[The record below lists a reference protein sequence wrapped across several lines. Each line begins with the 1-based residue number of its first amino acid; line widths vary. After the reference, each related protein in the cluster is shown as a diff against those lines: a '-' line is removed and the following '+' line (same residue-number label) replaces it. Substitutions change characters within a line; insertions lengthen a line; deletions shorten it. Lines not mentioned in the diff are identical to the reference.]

1 MSPIPLPVPPADV
14 DSWPSEHG
22 EAGGIDK
29 TAAPAAAAE
38 TPDVKQQVLGLKKKL
53 EEVATEF
60 GHLQDSL
67 ASQQQLEQLLR
78 QGRAHLQDL
87 RGRLQQ
93 VTAERDRLDAEV
105 TDLKTVHEREVDQLQ
120 IQIDQAANQALLQ
133 QTQAEHHQQEH
144 RHQVETLREQ
154 LEKVTTERNRLELEM
169 EEREAA
175 HNRFIDERAEE
186 RCTLERLLA
195 ESTSNQRDMMQ
206 ELDDQRQQL
215 EMLREAAMRAQ
226 SLAREI
232 MRAHE
237 LVQTE
242 ERKS

>member
-1 MSPIPLPVPPADV
+1 MSPLPLPVPPADV

-22 EAGGIDK
+22 EAGGLEK
-29 TAAPAAAAE
+29 TSAPEA
-38 TPDVKQQVLGLKKKL
+38 PDVKQQVLGLKKKL
-53 EEVATEF
+53 EEAASEF
-60 GHLQDSL
+60 GHLQNSL

-78 QGRAHLQDL
+78 QGRAHLQDM
-87 RGRLQQ
+87 RGRLQEA
-93 VTAERDRLDAEV
+93 TAERDRLGVEI
-105 TDLKTVHEREVDQLQ
+105 TELKAVHEREVERLQ
-120 IQIDQAANQALLQ
+120 IQIDQAANEALLQ
-133 QTQAEHHQQEH
+133 QTQAEQRDQEH

-175 HNRFIDERAEE
+175 HKRFIDERAEE

-242 ERKS
+242 DRKS